1 MEIEQKF
8 KKIQEELRP
17 YKKILGKA
25 ADAIID
31 ENVSSYP
38 IFVVHRLEVSIGIPI
53 IKREEVEGNWS
64 INASSLEE
72 LVTKKVIEMEK
83 LDSFKGIYKN
93 PRSFLCLLLLSDFG
107 ATFAFLPRS

>member
-1 MEIEQKF
+1 MDTEKKF
-8 KKIQEELRP
+8 INIQEELAP
-17 YKKILGKA
+17 YKTVLGKA
-25 ADAIID
+25 ADTIID

-38 IFVVHRLEVSIGIPI
+38 IFVVHRLEVSIGIPM
-53 IKREEVEGNWS
+53 IKRDEVEAKWS

-72 LVTKKVIEMEK
+72 LVTKKVVELKK
-83 LDSFKGIYKN
+83 LEAFKKIYKD

>member
-1 MEIEQKF
+1 MDTEKIF
-8 KKIQEELRP
+8 INIQEELAP
-17 YKKILGKA
+17 YKTILGKA
-25 ADAIID
+25 ADTIIN

-53 IKREEVEGNWS
+53 VKREEVEGNWS

-72 LVTKKVIEMEK
+72 LVTKKVVEMEK
-83 LDSFKGIYKN
+83 LESFKKIYKD
-93 PRSFLCLLLLSDFG
+93 PSTFLCLLLLSDFG